1 MQEDT
6 VVRLPRPGASIADDP
21 LLEVLRSGAR
31 RMLQQVIEAEVEAFL
46 GAHADLERGEA
57 AQAQEEHLV
66 LWDQSL
72 ARALDRM
79 IVEPE
84 GCNPYARSANSNAA
98 CADADAA
105 FSQYRHLT
113 DLDHI
118 ALFVD
123 RYANARFNRQI
134 APGTRVA
141 FRADVPD
148 VLRQK
153 ADFKVQLKV
162 KF

>member
-1 MQEDT
+1 MICY
-6 VVRLPRPGASIADDP
+6 GA
-21 LLEVLRSGAR
+21 GGW
-31 RMLQQVIEAEVEAFL
+31 L
-46 GAHADLERGEA
+46 GVPKMIKTDRIKACWIGTWALALALMVCGGEA

-134 APGTRVA
+134 APGTRVD